1 MNDTANASSQT
12 KPKRKTINSIASD
25 AIREGL
31 TNEQVLERVLT
42 EFPYAR
48 TTKAT
53 IGKYRRMLIDEGE
66 DVPTAA
72 QARAEAGRRTAP
84 PPRRPKRETPGSLAL
99 DALREGKTTQQVIDT
114 VKAEF
119 PQARM
124 TRTMVSSY
132 RDRLRGRGE
141 AVPTAREATAAAA
154 ADFNLLVADLED
166 ARAARAAMVTKAEMA
181 AMESRLAW
189 RIAGGAVAAGI
200 AAAAAVKLLS

>member
-1 MNDTANASSQT
+1 MSNTENATAQT
-12 KPKRKTINSIASD
+12 KPKRKTIYSMASA

-31 TNEQVLERVLT
+31 TNEQALEQVLA

-53 IGKYRRMLIDEGE
+53 IGKYRRMLRDKGE

-72 QARAEAGRRTAP
+72 QARAEAGRRTASP
-84 PPRRPKRETPGSLAL
+84 PHQPKQKTPGSLAL
-99 DALREGKTTQQVIDT
+99 DALREGKTTKQVIKT

-124 TRTMVSSY
+124 TETMVSAY

-141 AVPTAREATAAAA
+141 AVPTAQEATAAAA
-154 ADFNLLVADLED
+154 AGFDLLLADLEE
-166 ARAARAAMVTKAEMA
+166 AKAARATTVTKADLA
-181 AMESRLAW
+181 AMETRLAW
-189 RIAGGAVAAGI
+189 RIAGAAI
-200 AAAAAVKLLS
+200 AASIVVAAAAKLLS